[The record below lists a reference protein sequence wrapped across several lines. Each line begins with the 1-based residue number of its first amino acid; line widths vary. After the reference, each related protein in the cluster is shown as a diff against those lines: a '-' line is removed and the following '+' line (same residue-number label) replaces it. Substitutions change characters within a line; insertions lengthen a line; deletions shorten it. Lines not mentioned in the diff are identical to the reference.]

1 MRFLYV
7 VHRYAPYPGG
17 SEIYVQAMAEESL
30 RRGHEVAV
38 FTGEHKGDLNGV
50 RVTGDASI
58 LLENWDLI
66 IVQGGDVNVQ
76 NFVLTNAS
84 RLRNPVLYLLVLPS
98 DSDICVRA
106 LYDCPLLGC
115 STAADIKH
123 CEKYGVT
130 NKVVQVRHGITWHD
144 CVGKPGFKSK
154 HGITGR
160 MFLSCGGYWP
170 NKAMREL
177 AELFEAAD
185 IEGTL
190 VTTGYD
196 DRYGLM
202 PARTD
207 KVLPLMIDDRS
218 EVLSAMHDAD
228 CLIMHSYR
236 EGFGLVLLETMV
248 NQTPWIAREIA
259 GAELMKDH
267 GLTYTSDAELV
278 THLRNFSRDRFD
290 IRRSYEHVVGNHLI
304 SHTVDDI
311 EAAVATLGK
320 PTS

>member
-1 MRFLYV
+1 MRLLYV

-30 RRGHEVAV
+30 RRGHDVAV

-58 LLENWDLI
+58 LLETWDLI

-76 NFVLTNAS
+76 NFVLTNAA
-84 RLRNPVLYLLVLPS
+84 RLRSPVLYLLVLPS
-98 DSDICVRA
+98 NSDVCVRA
-106 LYDCPLLGC
+106 LHDCPLLGV
-115 STAADIKH
+115 STPADRTH
-123 CEKYGVT
+123 CETHGVAH
-130 NKVVQVRHGITWHD
+130 KAVQVRHGITWQT
-144 CVGKPGFKSK
+144 CVGEPGFKTK

-177 AELFEAAD
+177 AELFKAAD
-185 IEGTL
+185 IDGTL

-202 PARTD
+202 PEKTAR
-207 KVLPLMIDDRS
+207 VMPLMIDDRS

-228 CLIMHSYR
+228 CLIMHSYT
-236 EGFGLVLLETMV
+236 EGFGLVLLEAMI
-248 NQTPWIAREIA
+248 NQTPWVAREIA
-259 GAELMKDH
+259 GAELMKIH
-267 GLTYTSDAELV
+267 GLTYQSDAELV
-278 THLRNFSRDRFD
+278 THLRNFSRSRFD
-290 IRRSYEHVVGNHLI
+290 IKKAYDHVIGNHLI

-311 EAAVATLGK
+311 EAAAMSLAK
-320 PTS
+320 